1 MNCRF
6 QKSVFMLLLFA
17 FVASANAATLQG
29 EREFSGT
36 INNTIRI
43 RMKITQSGSAIRGT
57 YLYEKV
63 GKDIQL
69 NGSVNGQQQVIIKET
84 DANGNQ
90 TGTFKGRFIGSDV
103 IEGTWSNADGTK
115 TFPFRVSAGS
125 APSIPATSSND
136 GITGEYARVDAK
148 GRIEKESGA
157 SINVRLLKDGSAEI
171 QGEAVLVVDAKR
183 GNVRTG
189 NVDGTYKLNGNKLLV
204 KGDGQ
209 YDCSLTITFGKGTLE
224 VTDDN
229 NQCGGLGVN
238 FDGSYKRIGAAKFQ

>member
-1 MNCRF
+1 MNGCL
-6 QKSVFMLLLFA
+6 QKFILLLLLLA
-17 FVASANAATLQG
+17 FVVLVSAAAVQS

-43 RMKITQSGSAIRGT
+43 RLKITQSGNAIRGT

-69 NGSVNGQQQVIIKET
+69 NGSVNGQQQVTIKET

-90 TGTFKGRFIGSDV
+90 TGIFKGRFIGSDV
-103 IEGTWSNADGTK
+103 LEGTWSNADGTK
-115 TFPFRVSAGS
+115 TFPFRVSTGS
-125 APSIPATSSND
+125 AASLPAASSND
-136 GITGEYARVDAK
+136 GITGEYVRLDAK

-157 SINVRLLKDGSAEI
+157 GINVRLLKDGSAEI

-189 NVDGTYKLNGNKLLV
+189 NVEGTYKLNGNKLLV
-204 KGDGQ
+204 KGEGE

-224 VTDDN
+224 VTGDN

-238 FDGSYKRIGAAKFQ
+238 FDGSYKRVGAPKFQ

>member
-1 MNCRF
+1 MNRSF
-6 QKSVFMLLLFA
+6 QKSVFILLSFI
-17 FVASANAATLQG
+17 FVASANAASLQG
-29 EREFSGT
+29 EREFSGM

-43 RMKITQSGSAIRGT
+43 RMKLTQSGNTVRGT

-69 NGSVNGQQQVIIKET
+69 NGSVSGQQVTIKET

-90 TGTFKGRFIGSDV
+90 TGIFKGRFVGSDT

-115 TFPFRVSAGS
+115 SFPFRVTASS
-125 APSIPATSSND
+125 ATSSPAASSGD
-136 GITGEYARVDAK
+136 GITGEYVRLDAK

-157 SINVRLLKDGSAEI
+157 SINVKLLKDGTAQIE
-171 QGEAVLVVDAKR
+171 GEATLVVDAKR

-189 NVDGTYKLNGNKLLV
+189 NVDGTYKLDGNKLQV

-238 FDGSYKRIGAAKFQ
+238 FDGSYKRVGAPKFQQ